1 MILTFGNS
9 IKAIRLETKGGVFKQ
24 MKDYSSIFLRLALG
38 ISFLAAVADRF
49 GLWGSFGQ
57 PNVAWGDFS
66 HFVAYTGK
74 LNWFMPSAAIPALAW
89 AATCVEILLGVALV
103 LGAFTRVA
111 AFLSGWLLLLFALS
125 MTFALGLKAPLNFS
139 VFTASAAAFLLATC
153 RKYSWSLDSL
163 RKQPEGHP
171 VKMQAGM
178 PAIILMTVGV
188 AVLGSWRLS
197 ATVTS
202 NQAHETGKN
211 TRVAISQTLP
221 RMDGDH
227 LEAKAIEVTYQPGA
241 SSPAHS
247 HPCPVLAY
255 VAEGTIRSQV
265 NDEPERVYK
274 VGETF
279 YEAPN
284 GVHRVSAN
292 ASQTEPAKLIAFFVC
307 DHEGPITVAIPASK
321 QTNHK

>member
-1 MILTFGNS
+1 MQLGSQFLVDVHFTAGADS
-9 IKAIRLETKGGVFKQ
+9 MSKLKGRVAVITG
-24 MKDYSSIFLRLALG
+24 G
-38 ISFLAAVADRF
+38 ISGVGLAAAKRF
-49 GLWGSFGQ
+49 VEEG
-57 PNVAWGDFS
+57 
-66 HFVAYTGK
+66 AYVLITGRRQTE
-74 LNWFMPSAAIPALAW
+74 LA
-89 AATCVEILLGVALV
+89 
-103 LGAFTRVA
+103 
-111 AFLSGWLLLLFALS
+111 
-125 MTFALGLKAPLNFS
+125 

-163 RKQPEGHP
+163 RRQPEGNP
-171 VKMQAGM
+171 MKMQASM
-178 PAIILMTVGV
+178 PAIILITAGV
-188 AVLGSWRLS
+188 VVLGSWRPS

-202 NQAHETGKN
+202 NQAHESGKN
-211 TRVAISQTLP
+211 TRVAISQTLA

-227 LEAKAIEVTYQPGA
+227 LEARAIEVTYQPGA
-241 SSPAHS
+241 FSPAHS

-279 YEAPN
+279 YEGPN

-292 ASQTEPAKLIAFFVC
+292 ASLTEPAKLIAFFVC

-321 QTNHK
+321 QTNHE

>member
-1 MILTFGNS
+1 
-9 IKAIRLETKGGVFKQ
+9 
-24 MKDYSSIFLRLALG
+24 
-38 ISFLAAVADRF
+38 
-49 GLWGSFGQ
+49 
-57 PNVAWGDFS
+57 
-66 HFVAYTGK
+66 
-74 LNWFMPSAAIPALAW
+74 
-89 AATCVEILLGVALV
+89 
-103 LGAFTRVA
+103 
-111 AFLSGWLLLLFALS
+111 
-125 MTFALGLKAPLNFS
+125 
-139 VFTASAAAFLLATC
+139 
-153 RKYSWSLDSL
+153 
-163 RKQPEGHP
+163 
-171 VKMQAGM
+171 MQASM
-178 PAIILMTVGV
+178 PAIILMAVGV
-188 AVLGSWRLS
+188 AALGSWRLS
-197 ATVTS
+197 ATS
-202 NQAHETGKN
+202 NQAHETGEN
-211 TRVAISQTLP
+211 IRVAISQTLP

-307 DHEGPITVAIPASK
+307 DHEGPITVGVPASQK
-321 QTNHK
+321 TNPK